1 MAYWRSSCAK
11 GTRASSIAIVLC
23 HHWHVILIALWRS
36 KVVDWCS
43 MASVALSELG
53 HEVSIEHCLP
63 HLHLLIGRHFV
74 GSTVVATGAK
84 ATNPCLIENLVVLIS
99 LTVHIGKHVVN
110 SRIICWL
117 QHDASVSCVHL
128 IYWQWSVSAD
138 NIATASLLSHSVSH
152 EKGLIGF
159 LRTEHS
165 IDPLSGR
172 LTLCTSKVL
181 LDCMSFSCQRTVRH
195 RVFIHSIVLEVW
207 HHVRQ
212 PCLGRWFSSL
222 LLNLVHLL
230 EIFLGCR
237 I

>member
-11 GTRASSIAIVLC
+11 GTRASSIAIMLC

-138 NIATASLLSHSVSH
+138 NIATTSLLSHSVSH

-159 LRTEHS
+159 LRTEPVS
-165 IDPLSGR
+165 NYKTKGVKMLKLWWTYIPLILWVGDW
-172 LTLCTSKVL
+172 LCAPLKF
-181 LDCMSFSCQRTVRH
+181 C
-195 RVFIHSIVLEVW
+195 
-207 HHVRQ
+207 
-212 PCLGRWFSSL
+212 
-222 LLNLVHLL
+222 
-230 EIFLGCR
+230 
-237 I
+237 